1 MPRRAGRRAPDPRR
15 PHRRARHGYALAS
28 GQAARWHSAVSLDSS
43 SEQIRPHDGGP
54 AMPCE
59 PLPRPL
65 GTTALVIGGRA
76 GQPVDGGLR
85 PARRLVA
92 RQALEGQRTPRDGV
106 NRSGGSPPADSRPD
120 DCRTDRTVEPAP
132 TRATSDEPSHPG
144 AILTPTRDENPDDH
158 PDDHGRERSGLV
170 QQRARE
176 RASLDHSVTASR
188 CDVPG
193 RMTPA
198 FPCLSQP
205 AESLPSWR
213 QNVPAGTRHGRIAR
227 LVE

>member
-28 GQAARWHSAVSLDSS
+28 GQAARWHSAVALDSS

-158 PDDHGRERSGLV
+158 PDDHGRERSGLGAKTWPV
-170 QQRARE
+170 RAVNDPVRTRRLNHV
-176 RASLDHSVTASR
+176 RAHSRHATRPVT
-188 CDVPG
+188 V
-193 RMTPA
+193 
-198 FPCLSQP
+198 L
-205 AESLPSWR
+205 WR
-213 QNVPAGTRHGRIAR
+213 SGDEDG
-227 LVE
+227 